1 MEDKHKQ
8 IVKNKL
14 FLLIIT
20 ITLVIYVFQ
29 EKMSHK
35 ENDLSFSLHSIKTGD
50 IIFRKESNFL
60 SDMFSNIDKSEY
72 SHIAIVLKVDEN
84 LKIYHIESN
93 QEKDD
98 LKVDTFEKFTKF
110 SSKIAVYRY
119 YKEVD
124 TEKIAQILE
133 EYEKNKIEF
142 DMDFNLKNDKL
153 YCTELI
159 NDLYLKLF
167 NENIYSYL
175 YDFYGKKGITINGI
189 LKNKNLKEI
198 LQIEIN

>member
-1 MEDKHKQ
+1 M
-8 IVKNKL
+8 KNKL

-20 ITLVIYVFQ
+20 ITLVICVVINLFQ

-35 ENDLSFSLHSIKTGD
+35 ENDLSFILHSIKTGD

-98 LKVDTFEKFTKF
+98 LKIDTFEKFTKF

-119 YKEVD
+119 YKEIDV
-124 TEKIAQILE
+124 EKIVQILE
-133 EYEKNKIEF
+133 DYEKNKIEF
-142 DMDFNLKNDKL
+142 DLDFDLKNDKL

-167 NENIYSYL
+167 DENIYSYL
-175 YDFYGKKGITINGI
+175 YQFYGKKGITINSI

-198 LQIEIN
+198 LQIEINQK